1 MRAILFPGQGSQYV
15 GMGSDFYEK
24 FDLVKKIFET
34 VDKTLGFSL
43 SHIILNGP
51 EAKLK
56 LTQNTQPAIMAIGV
70 SIFNVLKNHFD
81 LNLNNAKFFAGHSLG
96 EYTALV
102 CAGSLTLEKA
112 TYLLH
117 ERGKSMQKA
126 VAPGQGAMIAILGM
140 TIDDVQ
146 KEINLLPE
154 KEICEI
160 ANDNSNTQVVVSGK
174 KMVIEIL
181 NENLNF
187 DKISHNIKEYKIVK
201 EKEKRRRRLEDLER
215 IEKENITLQKQRKAE
230 EELRTKLKE
239 KALKDEIKIEKE
251 RIKDIKLF
259 LRQEQALIRKE
270 LAEKQ
275 RQFLKQLQLE
285 KQIEKF
291 RVREVKELEKLERI
305 SLKEKREDYSSLQD
319 RIEKLKAKYRI
330 IRDQKIRER
339 VEALGVKIQEDDD
352 RETLL
357 RKEKEYTIA
366 RQKIELSLESFYR
379 SASSLVF
386 QLNKRHITRHMSI
399 FRCIDRRFE
408 TGEIFIK
415 WDESNDD
422 DWLLLIYINNN
433 SLDEGIVIEDKSN
446 PEKNLSHE
454 FKSNEIFKA
463 SDMMVDALTQ
473 LIARTREKK

>member
-1 MRAILFPGQGSQYV
+1 MRAVLFPGQGSQYV

-146 KEINLLPE
+146 KEINLLPK

-160 ANDNSNTQVVVSGK
+160 ANDNSNTQVVVSGE

-181 NENLNF
+181 SENLKRKKKKGILLPVSAPFHCSLMKKAAENME
-187 DKISHNIKEYKIVK
+187 DKIKNTNFSKPKPSIISNVTAKEEIDVNKIKPLLVDQITSKVRWRESVEYMIKQGVVDFLEIGPGKVLSGLVK
-201 EKEKRRRRLEDLER
+201 KM
-215 IEKENITLQKQRKAE
+215 N
-230 EELRTKLKE
+230 
-239 KALKDEIKIEKE
+239 KD
-251 RIKDIKLF
+251 
-259 LRQEQALIRKE
+259 
-270 LAEKQ
+270 
-275 RQFLKQLQLE
+275 
-285 KQIEKF
+285 
-291 RVREVKELEKLERI
+291 
-305 SLKEKREDYSSLQD
+305 
-319 RIEKLKAKYRI
+319 
-330 IRDQKIRER
+330 
-339 VEALGVKIQEDDD
+339 VKI
-352 RETLL
+352 
-357 RKEKEYTIA
+357 
-366 RQKIELSLESFYR
+366 
-379 SASSLVF
+379 
-386 QLNKRHITRHMSI
+386 
-399 FRCIDRRFE
+399 
-408 TGEIFIK
+408 
-415 WDESNDD
+415 SN
-422 DWLLLIYINNN
+422 IN
-433 SLDEGIVIEDKSN
+433 SIEDITK
-446 PEKNLSHE
+446 
-454 FKSNEIFKA
+454 
-463 SDMMVDALTQ
+463 
-473 LIARTREKK
+473 